1 MCLLMSTV
9 HIYAV
14 LQVAQSAAA
23 AENQAGLAKGQAG
36 LAKGQAELAKGQAG
50 LAKGQTG
57 LAKGQA
63 EMFARLK
70 SIGEKLTEPP
80 TETVH
85 DMVMALVNRPE
96 VPESTVGLDDRLKE
110 LSRKLREMQG
120 CLLGVAGM
128 GGVGT
133 FLGFENM
140 QIIHPKVCTI

>member
-23 AENQAGLAKGQAG
+23 AENQAGLAKGQA
-36 LAKGQAELAKGQAG
+36 
-50 LAKGQTG
+50 G

-133 FLGFENM
+133 FLGLKICELC
-140 QIIHPKVCTI
+140 IPKFASFDLVPF